1 MSVPRLIE
9 FSKIGSPALG
19 YITVGENSTLP
30 FIVQRVYWTYF
41 TPDSVIRGHHA
52 HHDLEQLI
60 FATSGRI
67 EFVLEGL
74 DGKSETFVL
83 DSPNLGLYIPKLYW
97 RTIKFSHNAVL
108 MCLAS
113 MEYSEDD
120 YIREYNHFKALAA
133 TTNA

>member
-1 MSVPRLIE
+1 MSVPHLIE

-19 YITVGENSTLP
+19 YITVGENSSLP
-30 FIVQRVYWTYF
+30 FTVQRVYWTYY

-67 EFVLEGL
+67 EFVLENLAG
-74 DGKSETFVL
+74 EVFTFVL
-83 DSPNLGLYIPKLYW
+83 DSPHVALYIPGLYW

-113 MEYSEDD
+113 MEYSEQD
-120 YIREYNHFKALAA
+120 YIRDYDEFRRLAPR
-133 TTNA
+133 